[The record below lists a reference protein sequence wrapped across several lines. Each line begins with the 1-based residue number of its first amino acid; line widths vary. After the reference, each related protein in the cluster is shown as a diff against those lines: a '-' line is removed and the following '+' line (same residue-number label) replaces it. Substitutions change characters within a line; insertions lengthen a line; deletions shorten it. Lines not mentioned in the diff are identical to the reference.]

1 MKNIFNRM
9 KYLAV
14 MLGFLNVL
22 AMSSC
27 KDEVG
32 EMTVP
37 VTGVSLNLAELK
49 IQEGVEY
56 QMTYIITP
64 ENATNKQV
72 EWSVSDLSVEDC
84 IAVDA
89 KSGIITPKKP
99 GTAVVTVTT
108 VDGNFSASCN
118 VEIVVEKIPV
128 ESITIPE
135 VYYIVKNESYTFEPA
150 ILPAAPTNKN
160 LIWSLENV
168 SPEGC
173 LTIDE
178 STGTITAGN
187 QEGTATVNAV
197 AADGRGA
204 KASCTV
210 HVVDAKVD
218 ATGITLDKESIDMQ
232 VGDEPVVLNAT
243 ITPEDATQRILEWEV
258 IDADPAGC
266 VAVENGIVTAVAEGK
281 AKIKVTIKDTS
292 LSDECV
298 VTVLPVTP
306 ESGYSIGEDGS
317 WWIYNLDGLKAFRDE
332 VSATPDKNA
341 KLVKDIDLGTDNW
354 TPIGS
359 ESSPYKGIFDGNGK
373 KISNLNIKIEDKN
386 GTYQG
391 LFASLDGATVQNLG
405 IESGS
410 IDAAQY
416 IGAIAGSMT
425 NNSIIIN
432 CYNKALVTGHGN
444 ENKTEAKAGGI
455 VGYCKDSQIIA
466 CYNEGEIG
474 ESSVTVTSCDMGGIV
489 GNITGTSYI
498 IASYNR
504 GSIMQKAGPRQ
515 GGIAG
520 KLDASTKLY
529 GVYNS
534 GLTTKPST
542 AWGISGGGSYSTNTD
557 NALTGVYWVKDI
569 SESTANLGC
578 SVAALNSQAISVT
591 SSEMNSPEVIEA
603 MNTAI
608 QSSNNEAVK
617 SYEFIAGTGDYSF
630 PVLSKK

>member
-1 MKNIFNRM
+1 MKNILNRM

-27 KDEVG
+27 KDEIG
-32 EMTVP
+32 EMTIP
-37 VTGVSLNLAELK
+37 VTGVSLSLAELK

-56 QMTYIITP
+56 QMTHIITP

-72 EWSVSDLSVEDC
+72 RWSVSDLSVEDC

-89 KSGIITPKKP
+89 KTGIITPKKP
-99 GTAVVTVTT
+99 GKAVVTVTT
-108 VDGNFSASCN
+108 LDGNFSASCN
-118 VEIVVEKIPV
+118 VEVVIEKIPV
-128 ESITIPE
+128 ESIAIPE
-135 VYYIVKNESYTFEPA
+135 AYYIVKETSYTFEPA
-150 ILPAAPTNKN
+150 ILPLYSTNQN

-178 STGTITAGN
+178 STGTITAGEN
-187 QEGTATVNAV
+187 TGTATVKVV

-204 KASCTV
+204 NTSCEVTI
-210 HVVDAKVD
+210 VDVAVP
-218 ATGITLDKESIDMQ
+218 ATGITIDKEVTLQI
-232 VGDEPVVLNAT
+232 GDAPVSLNAT
-243 ITPEDATQRILEWEV
+243 ISPENSTERIIEWEV
-258 IDADPAGC
+258 LEPEPVGC
-266 VAVENGIVTAVAEGK
+266 VTVENGIVNAVAEGK
-281 AKIKVTIKDTS
+281 AKIKVTIKGTNH
-292 LSDECV
+292 SDECV

-306 ESGYSIGEDGS
+306 ESGYSIGEDDS
-317 WWIYNLDGLKAFRDE
+317 WWIYNLDGLKALKAQI
-332 VSATPDKNA
+332 SSNPSINA
-341 KLVKDIDLGTDNW
+341 KLVKDIDLGTENW

-373 KISNLNIKIEDKN
+373 KISNLNIKIAEKE

-416 IGAIAGSMT
+416 IGSIAGSMI
-425 NNSIIIN
+425 NNSAIIN

-444 ENKTEAKAGGI
+444 SENKEAKAGGI

-474 ESSVTVTSCDMGGIV
+474 KSSVTPTVTNCDMGGIV
-489 GNITGTSYI
+489 GNITGASNI

-504 GSIMQKAGPRQ
+504 GPLTQTGGPRQ

-529 GVYNS
+529 GVYNV
-534 GLTTKPST
+534 GLTKKDGG
-542 AWGISGGGSYSTNTD
+542 AWGISGGGSYSEGLD
-557 NALTGVYWVKDI
+557 EALLAVYWVKVEG
-569 SESTANLGC
+569 SSATAGC
-578 SVAALNSQAISVT
+578 KFDPDPSKNVEADA
-591 SSEMNSPEVIEA
+591 MNSSTVINA
-603 MNTAI
+603 MNDAI
-608 QSSNNEAVK
+608 QSSGIPTAQ
-617 SYEFIAGTGDYSF
+617 SYEFIAGSGDYPY
-630 PVLSKK
+630 PVLIKK

>member
-1 MKNIFNRM
+1 MKNIFNKM

-72 EWSVSDLSVEDC
+72 EWSVSNLSVEDC

-187 QEGTATVNAV
+187 QEGTATVNVV

-232 VGDEPVVLNAT
+232 VGDEPVVLTAT

-281 AKIKVTIKDTS
+281 AKIKVTIKETEFA
-292 LSDECV
+292 DECI

-391 LFASLDGATVQNLG
+391 LFASLDAATVQNLG

-416 IGAIAGSMT
+416 IGSIAGSMT
-425 NNSIIIN
+425 NNSVIIN
-432 CYNKALVTGHGN
+432 CYNKALVTGHGDASN
-444 ENKTEAKAGGI
+444 TMAMAGGI
-455 VGYCKDSQIIA
+455 VGYCENSQIIA

-474 ESSVTVTSCDMGGIV
+474 KSSVKPSLTNCDMGGIV
-489 GNITGTSYI
+489 GHIKGNSYI
-498 IASYNR
+498 IATYNR
-504 GSIMQKAGPRQ
+504 GSITQGGGPRQ

-520 KLDASTKLY
+520 KLDAATKLY

-534 GLTTKPST
+534 GLTEKSNS
-542 AWGISGGGSYSTNTD
+542 WGIAGGGSHSDIATSL
-557 NALTGVYWVKDI
+557 NAVYWVNDI
-569 SESTANLGC
+569 EGSKATSGC
-578 SVAALNSQAISVT
+578 KISGETSISVT

-608 QSSNNEAVK
+608 QSSNNEAAK

>member
-56 QMTYIITP
+56 QMTHIITP

-89 KSGIITPKKP
+89 KTGIITPKKP

-135 VYYIVKNESYTFEPA
+135 VYYIVKGTSYTFDPA

-173 LTIDE
+173 LTINE
-178 STGTITAGN
+178 STGTIIAGD
-187 QEGTATVNAV
+187 QVGTATVNVV

-210 HVVDAKVD
+210 NVVDNVVE
-218 ATGITLDKESIDMQ
+218 ATGITLDRESLDIQ
-232 VGDEPVVLNAT
+232 VGDAPVTLNAM
-243 ITPEDATQRILEWEV
+243 IAPEGSTQRILKWEV
-258 IDADPAGC
+258 IDAEPAGC

-281 AKIKVTIKDTS
+281 AKIKVTIQGTNY
-292 LSDECV
+292 SDECN

-317 WWIYNLDGLKAFRDE
+317 WWIYNLDGLKAFRTQI
-332 VSATPDKNA
+332 STNPSINA

-359 ESSPYKGIFDGNGK
+359 ESSPYKGKFDGNGK
-373 KISNLNIKIEDKN
+373 KISNLNIKITEKE

-391 LFASLDGATVQNLG
+391 LFSSLDEATVQNLG

-416 IGAIAGSMT
+416 IGSIAGSMK
-425 NNSIIIN
+425 NNSVIIN
-432 CYNKALVTGHGN
+432 CYNKALVTGHGDASN
-444 ENKTEAKAGGI
+444 TMAMAGGI
-455 VGYCKDSQIIA
+455 VGYCENSQIIA

-474 ESSVTVTSCDMGGIV
+474 KSSVTATVNNCDMGGIV
-489 GNITGTSYI
+489 GHIKGNSYI
-498 IASYNR
+498 IATYNR
-504 GSIMQKAGPRQ
+504 GSITQNGGPRQ

-520 KLDASTKLY
+520 KLDAATKLY

-534 GLTTKPST
+534 GLTVKSNS
-542 AWGISGGGSYSTNTD
+542 WGIAGGGSHSDIATSL
-557 NALTGVYWVKDI
+557 NAVYWVNDI
-569 SESTANLGC
+569 EGSKASSGC
-578 SVAALNSQAISVT
+578 KISGETSISVT
-591 SSEMNSPEVIEA
+591 SLVMNSTDVIKA
-603 MNTAI
+603 MNDAI
-608 QSSNNEAVK
+608 QSSGIQAAQ
-617 SYEFIAGTGDYSF
+617 SYEFIAGTGDYLF